1 VPPTWNFPSKLP
13 LQTMYQYWHCGND
26 FQHTPPMKYLDNND
40 VKFLGKRAGTTLGET
55 KRVMQMIDRR
65 ARLEGLVVGDTMT
78 LIQVNSLYN
87 VGERAI
93 LEALDDGTP
102 SGRQRNVSR
111 MKVGTVVREIQKK
124 RRRDRLPAA

>member
-1 VPPTWNFPSKLP
+1 
-13 LQTMYQYWHCGND
+13 
-26 FQHTPPMKYLDNND
+26 MKYLDNND